1 MRRPLFA
8 LLVVSLTATAILAQ
22 LPPPGAQAHATYL
35 SRVSLAANQLF
46 SQVEQLR
53 GLLAILRAAPQQA
66 GPLQALI
73 RRTDGYYE
81 DTLAFTRLLQRS
93 PGREQVE
100 REHRRIDRTGDDVTR
115 QTRDLARLLQSAALY
130 QAASHIEHADQML
143 AAAVA
148 SGGNSPGGHL
158 ARVSRSLD
166 TQAEE
171 LLREVRES
179 VRNDALGRALDRD
192 VRTFNAA
199 VDRFRRAA
207 EAGGPPASLQPAY
220 EPLGRAWAAVIQ
232 TLSAYPDAW
241 NIAAV
246 RRQAGQVNSLVAV
259 VNQAVNGATPLPPLP
274 VPPVPNPGPL
284 PPGQPPP
291 RRATFAIG
299 ADQLG
304 GPHVRVFHSPRR
316 EDFQDFMAYHPDFR
330 GGVRVAVGDIDGD
343 GVSDIITGPGPG
355 MPSLVRVFNG
365 RDLSL
370 MREFLAFDG
379 QYDRGVWV
387 AAADLRRDGRAEII
401 CGADEGGLPVVR
413 VFDGATGRRL
423 TEFAAYEPQ
432 FRGGVRVAVGDVNG
446 DGTPDIITAPGPGRP
461 TLIRVFDGRN
471 ASNVLSQ
478 FDAYEL
484 AFMGGAFVSAADFTG
499 DGRAEVVTGA
509 GVNGG
514 PHVRVFDGLRGQPL
528 FDLFAYDKDFRGGA
542 RVACRDVNRD
552 GVPDI
557 ITAPGPNLPAV
568 IRIFNGRGGQL
579 LHEFLAYEPQF
590 LGGAFVASQ

>member
-1 MRRPLFA
+1 MRRQVFTI
-8 LLVVSLTATAILAQ
+8 LVISLAATAVLAQ
-22 LPPPGAQAHATYL
+22 FQPPGQATHEAYL

-46 SQVEQLR
+46 SRVEQLR
-53 GLLAILRAAPQQA
+53 TLLHGVRAAPQQA
-66 GPLQALI
+66 GPLQTLI
-73 RRTDGYYE
+73 RRTGGYYE
-81 DTLAFTRLLQRS
+81 DTLAFARVLQRN
-93 PGREQVE
+93 PTRDQVE
-100 REHRRIDRTGDDVTR
+100 REYRRLDRTGDEVTR
-115 QTRDLARLLQSAALY
+115 QTRDLAGQLRSGALY
-130 QAASHIEHADQML
+130 QSASHIEHADQML

-148 SGGNSPGGHL
+148 SGGGNLPGGHL
-158 ARVSRSLD
+158 ARVTRSLD

-179 VRNDALGRALDRD
+179 VRNDALGRALERE

-207 EAGGPPASLQPAY
+207 EAGGPITGLQVAF
-220 EPLGRAWAAVIQ
+220 EPLGRAWAAVVQ
-232 TLSAYPDAW
+232 TVSANSDAW
-241 NIAAV
+241 EVAAV
-246 RRQAGQVNSLVAV
+246 QRQAGQVNSLVAV
-259 VNQAVNGATPLPPLP
+259 INQAVNGTVPTPPLP
-274 VPPVPNPGPL
+274 VPPVPNQ
-284 PPGQPPP
+284 PPGQPPV
-291 RRATFAIG
+291 RRATYAIS

-304 GPHVRVFHSPRR
+304 GPHVRVFHNPRR

-343 GVSDIITGPGPG
+343 GVSDIITAPGPG
-355 MPSLVRVFNG
+355 MLSLVRVFNG

-370 MREFLAFDG
+370 MREFFAFDG
-379 QYDRGVWV
+379 QYDRGVWI
-387 AAADLRRDGRAEII
+387 AAADLRRDGRADII
-401 CGADEGGLPVVR
+401 CGADEGGLPIVR

-423 TEFAAYEPQ
+423 AEFAAYEEQ
-432 FRGGVRVAVGDVNG
+432 FRGGVRVGVGDING

-461 TLIRVFDGRN
+461 TTIRVFDGRN
-471 ASNVLSQ
+471 SRNVLSQ

-484 AFMGGAFVSAADFTG
+484 AFIGGAYVSAADFG
-499 DGRAEVVTGA
+499 GNRRAEIVTGP

-528 FDLFAYDKDFRGGA
+528 FDFFAYDKDNRGGA
-542 RVACRDVNRD
+542 RVACRDVNHD

-568 IRIFNGRGGQL
+568 IRVFNGRGGQL

-590 LGGAFVASQ
+590 LGGAFVGCR

>member
-1 MRRPLFA
+1 MRRLVFMM
-8 LLVVSLTATAILAQ
+8 LVVPFIATAVFAQ
-22 LPPPGAQAHATYL
+22 PAHDIYL

-46 SQVEQLR
+46 SRVEQLR
-53 GLLAILRAAPQQA
+53 SVLASLRAAPQQA

-73 RRTDGYYE
+73 RRADGYYE
-81 DTLAFTRLLQRS
+81 DTLAFARMLQRS

-100 REHRRIDRTGDDVTR
+100 REYRRIDRTGDDVTR
-115 QTRDLARLLQSAALY
+115 QTRDLARLLQSGALY
-130 QAASHIEHADQML
+130 EAASRIEHADQIL

-148 SGGNSPGGHL
+148 SGGGNLPGGHL
-158 ARVSRSLD
+158 ARVTRSLD

-207 EAGGPPASLQPAY
+207 EAGGPPANLQPAY
-220 EPLGRAWAAVIQ
+220 EPLGRAWAAVLQ

-259 VNQAVNGATPLPPLP
+259 INQAVNGGTPLPPLP
-274 VPPVPNPGPL
+274 GPPVPNPGPL

-291 RRATFAIG
+291 SRATYAIG

-343 GVSDIITGPGPG
+343 GVSDIITAPGPG

-370 MREFLAFDG
+370 MREFYAFDG

-413 VFDGATGRRL
+413 VFDGATGQRL
-423 TEFAAYEPQ
+423 TEFAAYEGQ

-446 DGTPDIITAPGPGRP
+446 DGSPDIITAPGPGRP
-461 TLIRVFDGRN
+461 ALVRVFDGRN
-471 ASNVLSQ
+471 PRASVLSQ

-484 AFMGGAFVSAADFTG
+484 AFVGGAFVSAADFTG

-528 FDLFAYDKDFRGGA
+528 FDLFAYDKAFRGGA

-579 LHEFLAYEPQF
+579 LQEFMAYEPQV
-590 LGGAFVASQ
+590 LGGAFVGCR

>member
-1 MRRPLFA
+1 MRRHLITM
-8 LLVVSLTATAILAQ
+8 LVVCLAATAVLAQ
-22 LPPPGAQAHATYL
+22 LPPGQETYL
-35 SRVSLAANQLF
+35 SRVSLSTNQLF
-46 SQVEQLR
+46 SRVEQLR
-53 GLLAILRAAPQQA
+53 SLLTSLRAAPQQA

-81 DTLAFTRLLQRS
+81 DTLAFARMLQRN
-93 PGREQVE
+93 PGRDQVE
-100 REHRRIDRTGDDVTR
+100 REYRRIDRTGDDVTR
-115 QTRDLARLLQSAALY
+115 QTRDLARLLQNGALY
-130 QAASHIEHADQML
+130 QAASRIEHADQIL

-148 SGGNSPGGHL
+148 SGGGNPTGGHL
-158 ARVSRSLD
+158 ARITRSLD
-166 TQAEE
+166 TQAED
-171 LLREVRES
+171 LLRVVRES
-179 VRNDALGRALDRD
+179 VRNDALGRALERD

-207 EAGGPPASLQPAY
+207 EAGGQPASLQPAY
-220 EPLGRAWAAVIQ
+220 EPLGRAWAAVVQ

-241 NIAAV
+241 EVVAV
-246 RRQAGQVNSLVAV
+246 QRQAGQVNSLVAV

-274 VPPVPNPGPL
+274 LPQVPNPGPL
-284 PPGQPPP
+284 PPGQGPP
-291 RRATFAIG
+291 RRATYAIG

-343 GVSDIITGPGPG
+343 GVSDIITAPGPG

-401 CGADEGGLPVVR
+401 CGADEGGLPIVR
-413 VFDGATGRRL
+413 VFDGTTGRRL
-423 TEFAAYEPQ
+423 AEFAAYEQ
-432 FRGGVRVAVGDVNG
+432 HFRGGVRVGVGDING
-446 DGTPDIITAPGPGRP
+446 DGSPDIITAPGPGRP

-471 ASNVLSQ
+471 ASNVMSQ

-499 DGRAEVVTGA
+499 AGRAQVVTGA
-509 GVNGG
+509 GLNGG

-528 FDLFAYDKDFRGGA
+528 FDLFAYDKDFRGGV
-542 RVACRDVNRD
+542 RVACRDVNHD

-568 IRIFNGRGGQL
+568 IRVFNGRGGQM

-590 LGGAFVASQ
+590 LGGAFVASR